1 MNSPLPAK
9 ENKFRRRVRHLIR
22 VQLRL
27 KRKTVVRRAPGLN
40 ADVRTFLEPPEGP
53 EFPSVLGLFLLA
65 EITPLRIVGLLTV
78 VGA

>member
-22 VQLRL
+22 VLRL

-40 ADVRTFLEPPEGP
+40 ADVRIFLEPPEGP
-53 EFPSVLGLFLLA
+53 EFPSVLGIFLPA
-65 EITPLRIVGLLTV
+65 EITPLTIVGLLTV